1 MTFSSLAAISR
12 NFLCIQNA
20 LKFCFY
26 RAVVVSDFGRRAELE
41 EFQNKVRRNFC
52 SARTHKTSYFF
63 LTKRSTLP
71 HHALSAV
78 WTAHWS
84 AEHILRN
91 LVLVWKRWEPI
102 CRDDLIFYS
111 RNIKRNQLTCFS
123 YHFFCQS
130 AKNLCRDPPM
140 KKMIKTA
147 NTRRAV
153 IHMKGFVRNYCFF

>member
-1 MTFSSLAAISR
+1 MVCGSGMGNRKINCQCNVVTGFPWGYALSLIHVH
-12 NFLCIQNA
+12 FP
-20 LKFCFY
+20 Y
-26 RAVVVSDFGRRAELE
+26 VV
-41 EFQNKVRRNFC
+41 EFRV
-52 SARTHKTSYFF
+52 
-63 LTKRSTLP
+63 LP
-71 HHALSAV
+71 HFQCGMNRTLKCRTYFEKPCPA
-78 WTAHWS
+78 
-84 AEHILRN
+84 
-91 LVLVWKRWEPI
+91 WKRWEPI

>member
-1 MTFSSLAAISR
+1 MWWQGSLEGMHYPWYMCIS
-12 NFLCIQNA
+12 LMWQN
-20 LKFCFY
+20 LGYDCTPHFKC
-26 RAVVVSDFGRRAELE
+26 GM
-41 EFQNKVRRNFC
+41 N
-52 SARTHKTSYFF
+52 RTMKCRTYFE
-63 LTKRSTLP
+63 KP
-71 HHALSAV
+71 CPA
-78 WTAHWS
+78 
-84 AEHILRN
+84 
-91 LVLVWKRWEPI
+91 WKRWEPI

-153 IHMKGFVRNYCFF
+153 IHMKGFVRNYCFFKMEC

>member
-1 MTFSSLAAISR
+1 MVCGSGVGNRKINCQCNVVTGFPWGYALSLIHVH
-12 NFLCIQNA
+12 FP
-20 LKFCFY
+20 Y
-26 RAVVVSDFGRRAELE
+26 VAE
-41 EFQNKVRRNFC
+41 FRV
-52 SARTHKTSYFF
+52 
-63 LTKRSTLP
+63 LP

-91 LVLVWKRWEPI
+91 LVLAWKRWEPI